1 MFLQR
6 QIRSDGQQ
14 LSSVDKATSFQRNKT
29 AQWPA
34 AGGGTKKPKREP
46 GENQKTNTNWNW
58 FPPVEVTII
67 YGSLVSDLLPRLE
80 ETENT
85 TDNYRARTAELRRD
99 ILENKTEK
107 ERTENSLESAR
118 DTLNQVRAA
127 REEAEEL
134 WREKYLLNQSER
146 LEERNRVK
154 DLLAQVRALLSY
166 QTISHLYQ
174 VISVKAAA
182 RCRTSKS
189 AECFWS

>member
-1 MFLQR
+1 MTSGSRRNEKNKERAWRESENKHKLKLISSSRGNYNLWFFGWTHWPQPYL
-6 QIRSDGQQ
+6 ISD
-14 LSSVDKATSFQRNKT
+14 F
-29 AQWPA
+29 
-34 AGGGTKKPKREP
+34 
-46 GENQKTNTNWNW
+46 
-58 FPPVEVTII
+58 
-67 YGSLVSDLLPRLE
+67 LPRLE

-85 TDNYRARTAELRRD
+85 TENYRARTAELRRD

-189 AECFWS
+189 AECF